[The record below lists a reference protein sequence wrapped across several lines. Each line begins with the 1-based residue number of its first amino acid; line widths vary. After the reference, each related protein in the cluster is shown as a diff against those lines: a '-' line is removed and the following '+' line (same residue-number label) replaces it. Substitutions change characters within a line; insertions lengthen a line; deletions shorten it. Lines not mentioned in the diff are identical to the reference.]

1 MNRVS
6 RSLIAAMEKSAP
18 APSFVC
24 MPPDE
29 MKQTTGSRCSAQCT
43 RSLQNFSA
51 LAMSKAPAWK
61 SALEITV
68 PTRTPPPPSR
78 NVPTPVTTPQGVAS
92 RVRAA
97 SMDRRRPGNSQGS
110 ELRRSGKSSS
120 KSVKKASTNASG
132 PVARRF
138 LKPRSASWMRRSR

>member
-1 MNRVS
+1 MKRVR
-6 RSLIAAMEKSAP
+6 RSLIAAIEKSAP

-29 MKQTTGSRCSAQCT
+29 MKQMTGSRCSAQYT
-43 RSLQNFSA
+43 SSLQNFSA

-68 PTRTPPPPSR
+68 PTRRPPAPSW
-78 NVPTPVTTPQGVAS
+78 NVPTPVITPHGVVS
-92 RVRAA
+92 RARAA
-97 SMDRRRPGNSQGS
+97 SMDRRSPGNSHGS

-120 KSVKKASTNASG
+120 KSVKKASTNAADA
-132 PVARRF
+132 VALRF
-138 LKPRSASWMRRSR
+138 LNPCRAFWMRRSR